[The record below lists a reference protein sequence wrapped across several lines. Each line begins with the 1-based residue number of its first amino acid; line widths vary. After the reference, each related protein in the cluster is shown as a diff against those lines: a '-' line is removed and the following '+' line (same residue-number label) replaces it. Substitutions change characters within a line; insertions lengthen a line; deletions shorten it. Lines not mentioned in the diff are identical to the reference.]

1 MPVIDAHS
9 HIYPDK
15 IACKASSAVGDF
27 YGVDMNAKNASASSM
42 LAACEGSPITHHLVH
57 SVATTPG
64 QVPIINDFIA
74 EQCRAHDNFVGFAT
88 MHQDFEDVEGEI
100 NRAIDLGLKGVKI
113 HPDTQKVNMDD
124 PRLMHLYEV
133 IEGRLPIVIHT
144 GDYRY
149 DLLAS
154 APPEAHPAHV
164 PEPGGGRGPLRR
176 LVGVRLRPRSIWKTR
191 TATWTP
197 PAPWKFLGPRRTVEL
212 APRLRRRARDVRQ
225 RLPHVEPRR
234 PSTTC
239 SPPCPSPR
247 RRVRSHHLAQRP
259 TLPLAKKSSSSPFS
273 LEQRTRAPDARYG
286 GGELRVGVRVIAMEY
301 ASLRLARLDIY
312 QSDSRK

>member
-27 YGVDMNAKNASASSM
+27 YGVDMNAKNASAASM

-100 NRAIDLGLKGVKI
+100 DRAIGLGLKGVKI

-133 IEGRLPIVIHT
+133 IEGLLPIVIHT
-144 GDYRY
+144 GDNRY
-149 DLLAS
+149 D
-154 APPEAHPAHV
+154 
-164 PEPGGGRGPLRR
+164 
-176 LVGVRLRPRSIWKTR
+176 
-191 TATWTP
+191 
-197 PAPWKFLGPRRTVEL
+197 
-212 APRLRRRARDVRQ
+212 
-225 RLPHVEPRR
+225 
-234 PSTTC
+234 
-239 SPPCPSPR
+239 
-247 RRVRSHHLAQRP
+247 
-259 TLPLAKKSSSSPFS
+259 
-273 LEQRTRAPDARYG
+273 
-286 GGELRVGVRVIAMEY
+286 
-301 ASLRLARLDIY
+301 
-312 QSDSRK
+312 